1 MNELTR
7 QIEDYINNNIVY
19 YHINKLDN
27 LKNLKL
33 KDVLKRKNN
42 EFNIAYNNIIDNF
55 SSKFDEEF
63 CTEDRINWESI
74 LIFNSSEKSEQNES
88 DK

>member
-33 KDVLKRKNN
+33 KDVLKK
-42 EFNIAYNNIIDNF
+42 
-55 SSKFDEEF
+55 K
-63 CTEDRINWESI
+63 
-74 LIFNSSEKSEQNES
+74 K
-88 DK
+88 

>member
-1 MNELTR
+1 MEKMSLIGSKEIWFIQRMT
-7 QIEDYINNNIVY
+7 IEE
-19 YHINKLDN
+19 
-27 LKNLKL
+27 
-33 KDVLKRKNN
+33 NN

>member
-1 MNELTR
+1 MT
-7 QIEDYINNNIVY
+7 IEE
-19 YHINKLDN
+19 
-27 LKNLKL
+27 
-33 KDVLKRKNN
+33 NN